1 MRITKLE
8 ITNFQGLRHA
18 ALDVSAPVLLVAGH
32 NGAGKSSLLDAI
44 SHAFTGKPGRVAQKQ
59 HIGQLITEG
68 AKKGEARVE
77 WLDDAGEVQACG
89 VALPSGKG
97 SPLADSP
104 FLPFVLD
111 ASRFAALDAKDRRR
125 VLFDL
130 TGASASPAEVGK
142 RLKAKGIDLALFEKV
157 KPLLR
162 SGFSA
167 MVGQAKDYASE
178 ARGAWKAVTGEN
190 YGSEKANGWEPEAP
204 PVIVSEEELESARA
218 ELRATAQ
225 DLDEAQQTLGSSKR
239 AHADAQARASRITA
253 LRETAALADR
263 RRNKL
268 ATDEANQDEWSEKV
282 MAAEAAAS
290 GEPAHQPLTCP
301 HCQGAV
307 DLQAGQ
313 LVAHQPPAKV
323 ADPEAAKRLEEYRG
337 YLASAQRAVA
347 NSRRDLKESEDAA
360 ALAAAHLVKFRF
372 DATGAPVDQPMP
384 TITSGGECKRPA
396 GAAHALGLASAVLV
410 GVGGRAGQTEPRSV
424 AEPMY
429 TITAKAD
436 CGVATAFMVQANGG
450 YNTTHSRPADA
461 PISTITNK
469 GSQQQ
474 LATAHLVTLRKGSH
488 GAPVDGPLGTQ
499 TGTDH
504 HGLVAA
510 HLLHLRGNCDARAAD
525 EPLHTVSAG
534 GTHHGLVTAEMVASS
549 LTPEQLDG
557 ALWVSAFLMRYH
569 STGGQWAKLDD
580 PLTTITTK
588 DRLALVTVWISGS
601 PYVIVDI
608 RLRMLKP
615 RELYRAQGF
624 PDSYI
629 IERGHNG
636 QRFTLSQQVHMCGN
650 SVSPNTMAAYA
661 RANDPWKR
669 RLRPTPQQAVAA

>member
-77 WLDDAGEVQACG
+77 WLDEAGEVQACG

-142 RLKAKGIDLALFEKV
+142 RLKAKGIDLGLFEKV

-323 ADPEAAKRLEEYRG
+323 ADPEAAKRLEEFRG

-347 NSRRDLKESEDAA
+347 NSQRDLDEC
-360 ALAAAHLVKFRF
+360 LAAAEQIK
-372 DATGAPVDQPMP
+372 
-384 TITSGGECKRPA
+384 
-396 GAAHALGLASAVLV
+396 ALE
-410 GVGGRAGQTEPRSV
+410 TES
-424 AEPMY
+424 
-429 TITAKAD
+429 
-436 CGVATAFMVQANGG
+436 
-450 YNTTHSRPADA
+450 ADA
-461 PISTITNK
+461 PSAEAIANGEQAINE
-469 GSQQQ
+469 
-474 LATAHLVTLRKGSH
+474 LRQARDASRAK
-488 GAPVDGPLGTQ
+488 
-499 TGTDH
+499 
-504 HGLVAA
+504 LVALQEAVEAAAQREASIAKAQAA
-510 HLLHLRGNCDARAAD
+510 HQDVVAWTGMADALSPTGIPAEILADAIGPVNELLQRLSGTAGWSPVQISADIDVTFGGRLYGLLSESERWRCDATLALAIA
-525 EPLHTVSAG
+525 TIS
-534 GTHHGLVTAEMVASS
+534 GL
-549 LTPEQLDG
+549 
-557 ALWVSAFLMRYH
+557 
-569 STGGQWAKLDD
+569 
-580 PLTTITTK
+580 
-588 DRLALVTVWISGS
+588 RLALLDRFDVLDIPARTQQAMKLFQSLAAGGEIDTLIVAGTLKEAMAKTPTWLQAVWIDAGQL
-601 PYVIVDI
+601 VD
-608 RLRMLKP
+608 
-615 RELYRAQGF
+615 
-624 PDSYI
+624 
-629 IERGHNG
+629 
-636 QRFTLSQQVHMCGN
+636 QQ
-650 SVSPNTMAAYA
+650 
-661 RANDPWKR
+661 
-669 RLRPTPQQAVAA
+669 QQAAA